1 MPPLIVTVG
10 SSLMP
15 TLPLVK
21 CLTVSSSVCHCVD
34 LWVCILVRSSSDN
47 VPSKMLD
54 VIGYF
59 VSQLAMVD
67 INSLAGGSH
76 YSQPCVVPFLPHE
89 EELYNKLVSLLQW
102 SLLIIPVH

>member
-1 MPPLIVTVG
+1 MF
-10 SSLMP
+10 SLEGF
-15 TLPLVK
+15 VIYGI
-21 CLTVSSSVCHCVD
+21 SVCYVE

-59 VSQLAMVD
+59 VSQLAMVN
-67 INSLAGGSH
+67 INGLAGGGH

-89 EELYNKLVSLLQW
+89 EELYNKLVHLHIYCMHA
-102 SLLIIPVH
+102 LLIIQAH